1 MKVIVPK
8 NLLLSCLSITE
19 RITGKK
25 ETLPVLSCVV
35 FKVSDSISLS
45 ATNLEAGVLCVIP
58 GNITEKGSVA
68 VPASTLSQTIK
79 SIREETITLKKEG
92 ENLYVESR
100 HTKTIVKTVSDSEF
114 PEFSP
119 SNKIGFLV
127 EITHLISSIQSVSYA
142 ASTSVIR
149 PEIGSVYL
157 TTTGKSLSAVST
169 DSFRLAEKTV
179 QRSVR
184 EGEGEVLIPLK
195 HALELSYILERI
207 HADEVSV
214 VLEESQMTISGGG
227 VRFMSRVIDGVFPNY
242 KEIIPKS
249 FETEA
254 TLLKSDFSD
263 ILKKARIFS
272 GSDQSVGF
280 HLYPKRK
287 VFSMTARDA
296 DIGEMSDTLDAALS
310 GEDLDINFHIGY
322 VAECLPS
329 IESDSVTLSFSG
341 VGKPLVI
348 KGVSD
353 SSFLYLVMPL
363 NR

>member
-8 NLLLSCLSITE
+8 NLLISLLSIIE
-19 RITGKK
+19 RVTGKK

-35 FKVSDSISLS
+35 LKVSDIILLS
-45 ATNLEAGVLCVIP
+45 ATNLEAGVECVI
-58 GNITEKGSVA
+58 GGEIIEKGKVA
-68 VPASTLSQTIK
+68 VSASILSQTIR
-79 SIREETITLKKEG
+79 SIQTEKVILKKDG
-92 ENLYVESR
+92 ENLCVESK
-100 HTKTIVKTVSDSEF
+100 HTKTLIKTVSDSEF

-119 SNKIGFLV
+119 SKKKGVQIERINL
-127 EITHLISSIQSVSYA
+127 LASIQSVSYA

-157 TTTGKSLSAVST
+157 TTTGKSLITVAT